1 MLQASVDVLSSLLG
15 GLLTLLR
22 GPQVPACVN
31 PIISGGLEGRQTLGN
46 FPTWGALPSSLDGD
60 RPALPASPDS
70 GQPVSPSVE
79 GLQVHLHFELALQ
92 GVCFLG
98 AHQLLL
104 SSGKSLS

>member
-1 MLQASVDVLSSLLG
+1 MLQPSVDVLSSLLG
-15 GLLTLLR
+15 GFLTLLR

-60 RPALPASPDS
+60 LPALPASPDS
-70 GQPVSPSVE
+70 GQPVDPSVE
-79 GLQVHLHFELALQ
+79 GLQVHLHVELALQ

-104 SSGKSLS
+104 SSEKSLS